1 MVPKAKEW
9 SKVLQRP
16 SFKGSILEIA
26 NRSWETKTG
35 ICFKSP
41 GEALSA
47 TESAKTIQKKKK
59 IFQLNADECV
69 PEVLAP
75 ADLLDMV
82 PVGRG
87 STIPCTHDLSESK
100 DRLIGTAKDTVQRH
114 TAMSQDQFKKA
125 PKYFQQDRSIHFTV
139 PFKKQIKIL
148 KILPLSLAWVN
159 GLICFNPVWNSYAAI
174 STSKYDSTR
183 R

>member
-1 MVPKAKEW
+1 MVGWSPKQKNEARCFKGPVLKEAYLRLQIGAEKPRLEFA
-9 SKVLQRP
+9 SSLLGKLFQLQRVQRP
-16 SFKGSILEIA
+16 Y
-26 NRSWETKTG
+26 
-35 ICFKSP
+35 
-41 GEALSA
+41 
-47 TESAKTIQKKKK
+47 KKKK

-69 PEVLAP
+69 PEVLTP

-125 PKYFQQDRSIHFTV
+125 PKYFQHDRSVHFMV

-148 KILPLSLAWVN
+148 KILPLSLA
-159 GLICFNPVWNSYAAI
+159 
-174 STSKYDSTR
+174 
-183 R
+183 